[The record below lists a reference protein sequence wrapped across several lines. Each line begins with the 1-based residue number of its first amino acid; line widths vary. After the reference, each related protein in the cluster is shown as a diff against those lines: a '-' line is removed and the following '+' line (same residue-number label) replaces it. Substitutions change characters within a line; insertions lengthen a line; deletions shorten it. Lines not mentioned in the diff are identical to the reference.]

1 MSKPITTANVIEKAK
16 QAFFKEMSAG
26 IDINALNEILSE
38 EYEVT
43 IGDDVEFKEGSIITS
58 NGQVFYELQYEVS
71 LSLRI
76 QLDGEGNPEF
86 VRMEVI
92 RGQARQAPEEER
104 SEDRENWTEK
114 TVGSENTP
122 STPSI

>member
-1 MSKPITTANVIEKAK
+1 MSKPITTTDVIEKAK

-38 EYEVT
+38 EYEIA
-43 IGDDVEFKEGSIITS
+43 IGDDMKFKEGNIITS
-58 NGQVFYELQYEVS
+58 NGQVYYELQYEVA

-86 VRMEVI
+86 VRMEI
-92 RGQARQAPEEER
+92 GR
-104 SEDRENWTEK
+104 EK
-114 TVGSENTP
+114 TPRTPAEKTENGDEWAEKIYGSGEKQTV
-122 STPSI
+122 

>member
-38 EYEVT
+38 EYEIT
-43 IGDDVEFKEGSIITS
+43 IGDDVEFKGGSIITS
-58 NGQVFYELQYEVS
+58 NGQVFYELQYEVT

-92 RGQARQAPEEER
+92 RGQARQTPEEER

>member
-1 MSKPITTANVIEKAK
+1 MSKPITTASVIEKAK

-38 EYEVT
+38 EYEIT

-58 NGQVFYELQYEVS
+58 NGQVFYELQYELS

-114 TVGSENTP
+114 TVGGENTP

>member
-71 LSLRI
+71 LSLRL

-86 VRMEVI
+86 VRMEAI
-92 RGQARQAPEEER
+92 RGQALQTPEEKK

>member
-1 MSKPITTANVIEKAK
+1 MSKPITTANVLEKAK

-38 EYEVT
+38 EYEIT

-58 NGQVFYELQYEVS
+58 NGQVLYELQYEVT

-86 VRMEVI
+86 VRMGVI